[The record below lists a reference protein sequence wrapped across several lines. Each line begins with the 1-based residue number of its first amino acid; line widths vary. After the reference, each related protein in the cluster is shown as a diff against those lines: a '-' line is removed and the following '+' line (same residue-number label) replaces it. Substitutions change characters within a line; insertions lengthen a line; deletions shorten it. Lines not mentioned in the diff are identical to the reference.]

1 MAFQGLIKGLRP
13 IWIVAVS
20 WLALAGPG
28 SVHAQSTD
36 IPQHANHYDLHISL
50 TTDERNYLASLPPLR
65 LGMDPNWAPYAFV
78 NSKGQPDGISANY
91 LNYLV
96 QTLHIK
102 VQRVDSQSWA
112 DTVRL
117 TNEGH
122 IDLLVAMSTTGQLT
136 LPFAQTQ
143 AYINYPEVIVARN
156 GRQLE
161 DIHALDGLKVA
172 QVDNG
177 GTGPSPGLDTAVAF
191 RRVLVK
197 SVAEGLALLARGQVD
212 AFVGNLG
219 VVQRLIHQDYA
230 GVLYVSGTTGYSRS
244 LSFGLAPSYEPLRAL
259 IDRVLRAIPEEDRER
274 IQNTWL
280 PTALEYGVPRRKLW
294 EVLTPISVVI
304 LVSLLVLGLIIFYL
318 RKEIQGRRE
327 AQQELKF
334 QVGFLE
340 SLMATLPIPV
350 FVKDLQGRYVMVNP
364 AFEVIVG
371 RSARELIG
379 MTAKEVHT
387 LHAASNDRL
396 EELTREV
403 LATGR
408 MAHGELE
415 YCSNM
420 GQLHDVI
427 YWLQMIHSAK
437 QGPRAM
443 LGILVDVSPVRSMER
458 LQRALKRQ
466 LQELTEMLPAVL
478 FQMRYQPGRGF
489 TPLFINHYVEKLIG
503 FSQHQLMAEANLWL
517 PLVPPTARLRLWRAF
532 LRAARQR
539 TGVEQELVLAREDGS
554 SIWIRLEAVCHQSS
568 EEGCVFTGYLSDVT
582 QTVLQ
587 TESLAQAK
595 QEAEQ
600 AARIKDAFLAT
611 MSHEIRTPLSGV
623 IGVLEL
629 MDRAR
634 MHADDQHLLDMA
646 RGAAATLLRILNDV
660 LDFSKSQSN
669 RLNIQ
674 HRPFSLREVIDEVV
688 GLFEPELRRKG
699 LCSDVLVGSLVAAGH
714 LGDAQR
720 LEQVLWNL
728 VGNALKFTDHGSIGV
743 TVEALPIDTRSQT
756 QRLTITVRDT
766 GIGIDEDEQAR
777 LFEPFVQVGAGV
789 RGGTGL
795 GLAICKR
802 LVEAMG
808 GSISLTSAP
817 GRGTS
822 MQVSL
827 CLTVDAQ
834 ASNRGLPSA
843 PDQGRATG
851 QADAAAAV
859 ALNGAAYPWE
869 LPAKAILLVEDQT
882 LNRDL
887 LVRQLKALGVPAH
900 ALDVQE
906 DGLQAWNAYK
916 EHPYPLVITDCAMP
930 IMDGE
935 TLIRHIRA
943 CESATAFRAYL
954 VALTANAM
962 EPQQHA
968 CWDAGADAVLI
979 KPIEIDQLSAILR
992 QVFGGHA
999 QSAALQPPLSIP
1011 AEDWPAL
1018 RERILVDLEQEIRIA
1033 KRAIGN
1039 QDRKRTWHAIHRLL
1053 GVARMFKLTDIV
1065 GLATTVQADL
1075 DEGRASAVAI
1085 VQLEDAIAKLT
1096 GMVRS
1101 AQ

>member
-1 MAFQGLIKGLRP
+1 MAFQGLMKGLRP
-13 IWIVAVS
+13 VWIVAAS
-20 WLALAGPG
+20 WLALAAPA
-28 SVHAQSTD
+28 SVRAQSTD
-36 IPQHANHYDLHISL
+36 IPQHANHYDLHIPL
-50 TTDERNYLASLPPLR
+50 TADERNYLASLPPLR
-65 LGMDPNWAPYAFV
+65 LGMDPSWAPYAFV

-117 TNEGH
+117 ANEGR
-122 IDLLVAMSTTGQLT
+122 IDLLVAMSTSGQLA

-156 GRQLE
+156 GRRLE

-197 SVAEGLALLARGQVD
+197 SAAEGLALVARGQVD

-219 VVQRLIHQDYA
+219 VVQRLIQHNYA
-230 GVLYVSGTTGYSRS
+230 GVLYVSGATGYSRA
-244 LSFGLAPSYEPLRAL
+244 LSFGLAPSYEPLRPL
-259 IDRVLRAIPEEDRER
+259 IDRVLKAVPEEDRER

-294 EVLTPISVVI
+294 EVLTPIGVVI
-304 LVSLLVLGLIIFYL
+304 LISLLVLGLIIFYL

-364 AFEVIVG
+364 AFQVIVG
-371 RSARELIG
+371 RSAKELIG
-379 MTAKEVHT
+379 RTATEVHP
-387 LHAASNDRL
+387 LHTASNDRL

-403 LATGR
+403 LTTGR

-415 YCSNM
+415 YCSNL

-427 YWLQMIHSAK
+427 YWLQMIHGAK

-478 FQMRYQPGRGF
+478 FQARYQPGRGF
-489 TPLFINHYVEKLIG
+489 TPLFINHYAEKLIG
-503 FSQHQLMAEANLWL
+503 FSEHQLMAEASLWL
-517 PLVPPTARLRLWRAF
+517 PLVSPAARWRLWRAL
-532 LRAARQR
+532 LRAARRR

-554 SIWIRLEAVCHQSS
+554 RTWVRLEAVCHQSA

-587 TESLAQAK
+587 TESLALAK

-623 IGVLEL
+623 IGVLGL

-674 HRPFSLREVIDEVV
+674 HLPFSLREVIDEVV

-714 LGDAQR
+714 LGDGQR
-720 LEQVLWNL
+720 LAQVLWNL

-743 TVEALPIDTRSQT
+743 TVEALPIDTRNQT

-766 GIGIDEDEQAR
+766 GIGIDEAEQAG

-827 CLTVDAQ
+827 CLTVDNQ
-834 ASNRGLPSA
+834 ARNHGLPRA
-843 PDQGRATG
+843 PEQGRATDP
-851 QADAAAAV
+851 ADAAAV
-859 ALNGAAYPWE
+859 VPSAAACRWE
-869 LPAKAILLVEDQT
+869 LPAKAILLVEDQA

-887 LVRQLKALGVPAH
+887 LVRQLKALGVPEH
-900 ALDVQE
+900 ALQTEE
-906 DGLQAWNAYK
+906 DGLQAWKAYQ

-943 CESATAFRAYL
+943 SESATTGRAHL
-954 VALTANAM
+954 VALTANAI
-962 EPQQHA
+962 EPQQQA
-968 CWDAGADAVLI
+968 CLEAGADTVLI
-979 KPIEIDQLSAILR
+979 KPVEVDQLSAILR

-999 QSAALQPPLSIP
+999 QPAALDPPLSIP

-1053 GVARMFKLTDIV
+1053 GVARLFKLTDIV

-1075 DEGRASAVAI
+1075 DEGRASAMAI

-1096 GMVRS
+1096 GTLRS